1 MAKSHRT
8 ARPRPL
14 GAKRSRAEREA
25 KAEEILKAARKSEP
39 AQQPKGQEDSENRPD
54 GFRKVSA
61 SFLWDTRQKLS
72 IMRAVVIACSSALE
86 CNTSFGDQE
95 VLKILREIVAKA
107 LHKITTD
114 LSTQL
119 RYQAEVK
126 Q

>member
-14 GAKRSRAEREA
+14 GATRSRAEREA
-25 KAEEILKAARKSEP
+25 KADEIIKAARATEP
-39 AQQPKGQEDSENRPD
+39 ARQPPQGAPPN
-54 GFRKVSA
+54 GFKKVSA
-61 SFLWDTRQKLS
+61 RFLWDLRQKLS

-95 VLKILREIVAKA
+95 VCVLLKDVVAKE

-119 RYQAEVK
+119 LYQKDVE